1 MEMQKI
7 NVGLAII
14 ARKFFDVAYLE
25 QMLPGF
31 RQALQSDHSTL
42 HDAGVVFVP
51 EEAENAARLFAE
63 QRCDLVVVAF
73 GTFADA
79 GPVVTLAQ
87 AVDMPLLLW
96 SPAEPLSETGR
107 LRLNSFCGANLA
119 GNALVGIDRPFQFV
133 YGSPDDARAVR
144 ELQLRLRVAAVAKT
158 LGQARI
164 GLFGVRPDGYFA
176 CNFDEMEL
184 RRVVGTRVEY
194 FSIPQLRARA
204 EHSSPEAKQ
213 GFVSNLKARTVGME
227 KLDPRQVDDTAAA
240 YLAVRSLVEERGLS
254 AVAIRCWPE
263 FFGDYGHAV
272 CGAVGQLT
280 DEGIMAGCE
289 ADVNGAVTMMAQH
302 LLTGEPTFIAD
313 VVAIDEEQ
321 NGWILWHC
329 GGQPVSLASSQRP
342 AEAAYQPNRRLA
354 LSVWF
359 GARPGLVTV
368 ARLSYQRGRYRM
380 LVMKGEVL
388 DQPPRYSMGAS
399 AMVRLE
405 VDAVAAAK
413 GLVEKGFEHH
423 VVMSYGDV
431 SAELI
436 ALAEMWG
443 IEVVRL

>member
-7 NVGLAII
+7 NVGLAVI

-25 QMLPGF
+25 QMIPAMRG
-31 RQALQSDHSTL
+31 ALESESSTL
-42 HDAGVVFVP
+42 HYAGLVFTP
-51 EEAENAARLFAE
+51 EEAKGAARLFAE
-63 QRCDLVVVAF
+63 RGCDLVVLAF

-79 GPVVTLAQ
+79 SPAVALAQ
-87 AVDMPLLLW
+87 ATEAPLLLW
-96 SPAEPLSETGR
+96 SPAEPTSETGR

-119 GNALVGIDRPFQFV
+119 GNALVGVDRPFRFV
-133 YGSPDDARAVR
+133 YGSPDDPRAVR
-144 ELQLRLRVAAVAKT
+144 ELQLRVRVAAVAKT
-158 LGQARI
+158 LRQARI
-164 GLFGVRPDGYFA
+164 GLFGVRPDGYYA

-184 RRVVGTRVEY
+184 RGVVGAQVEY
-194 FSIPQLRARA
+194 ISIPQLRARA
-204 EHSSPEAKQ
+204 EQASPGAKAD
-213 GFVSNLKARTVGME
+213 FVSRLKARTVGME
-227 KLDPRQVDDTAAA
+227 KLDPKQVDDTAGVYA
-240 YLAVRSLVEERGLS
+240 AVRSLVEEKELS
-254 AVAIRCWPE
+254 GVAVRCWPE
-263 FFGDYGHAV
+263 FFVDYGHAV

-280 DEGIMAGCE
+280 DDGIMAGCE

-321 NGWILWHC
+321 NGWTLWHC
-329 GGQPVSLASSQRP
+329 GGQPVSLASP
-342 AEAAYQPNRRLA
+342 KWPVEAAYQPNRRLA

-359 GARPGLVTV
+359 GARPGPVTV

-388 DQPPRYSMGAS
+388 DRPPSYSMGAS
-399 AMVRLE
+399 ALVRLE
-405 VDAVAAAK
+405 GDALAAAK

-431 SAELI
+431 SAEMI
-436 ALAEMWG
+436 ALAETWG

>member
-7 NVGLAII
+7 NVGLAVI

-25 QMLPGF
+25 QMIPGM
-31 RQALQSDHSTL
+31 RRALEGESSTL
-42 HDAGVVFVP
+42 HYAGLVFTP
-51 EEAENAARLFAE
+51 EEAEGAARLFAE
-63 QRCDLVVVAF
+63 KGCGLVVVAF

-79 GPVVTLAQ
+79 SPVVTLAQ
-87 AVDMPLLLW
+87 AVETPLVLW
-96 SPAEPLSETGR
+96 SPAEPASETGR

-119 GNALVGIDRPFQFV
+119 GNALAGIDRPFQFV

-144 ELQLRLRVAAVAKT
+144 ELQLRIRVAAVAKT
-158 LGQARI
+158 LRDARI
-164 GLFGVRPDGYFA
+164 GLFGGRPDGYYA

-184 RRVVGTRVEY
+184 RRVVGTQVEY

-204 EHSSPEAKQ
+204 VQSSPEAKQ
-213 GFVSNLKARTVGME
+213 SFVSSLKARTVGME
-227 KLDPRQVDDTAAA
+227 KLDPQQVDDTAATYA
-240 YLAVRSLVEERGLS
+240 AVRSLVEEKKLS
-254 AVAIRCWPE
+254 GVAVRCWPE
-263 FFGDYGHAV
+263 FFVDYGHAV

-280 DEGIMAGCE
+280 DDGIMAGCE

-321 NGWILWHC
+321 NGWVLWHC
-329 GGQPVSLASSQRP
+329 GGQPASLASPDRP
-342 AEAAYQPNRRLA
+342 VEAAYQPNRRLA
-354 LSVWF
+354 LSLWF
-359 GARPGLVTV
+359 GARPGPVTV

-399 AMVRLE
+399 ALVRLE
-405 VDAVAAAK
+405 GDAVAAAK
-413 GLVEKGFEHH
+413 GMVEKGFEHH

-431 SAELI
+431 SAEMI
-436 ALAEMWG
+436 ALADSWG

>member
-1 MEMQKI
+1 MEIQKI
-7 NVGLAII
+7 NVGLAVI

-25 QMLPGF
+25 GMLPAF
-31 RQALQSDHSTL
+31 RQALQGDHSSL
-42 HDAGVVFVP
+42 HDGGVIFTP
-51 EEAENAARLFAE
+51 EEAESAARLFTE
-63 QRCDLVVVAF
+63 RGCDLLVVVF

-79 GPVVTLAQ
+79 GPAMTLAQ
-87 AVDMPLLLW
+87 AVDMPLVLW
-96 SPAEPLSETGR
+96 APAEPLSETGR

-119 GNALVGIDRPFQFV
+119 GNALVGVDRPFRFV
-133 YGSPDDARAVR
+133 YGSPDDPRAVR
-144 ELQLRLRVAAVAKT
+144 ELQLRIRVAAVAKT
-158 LGQARI
+158 LRQARI
-164 GLFGVRPDGYFA
+164 GLFGVRPDGYYA

-184 RRVVGTRVEY
+184 RRVVGAQMEY

-204 EHSSPEAKQ
+204 EQASPEAKG
-213 GFVSNLKARTVGME
+213 GFVSKLKARTVGME
-227 KLDPRQVDDTAAA
+227 KLDPQQVDDTAAA
-240 YLAVRSLVEERGLS
+240 YAGVRSLVEERKLS
-254 AVAIRCWPE
+254 AVAVRCWPE
-263 FFGDYGHAV
+263 FFVDYGHAV

-280 DEGIMAGCE
+280 DDGIMAGCE

-302 LLTGEPTFIAD
+302 LLTGEPAFIAD

-321 NGWILWHC
+321 NSWILWHC
-329 GGQPVSLASSQRP
+329 GGQPVSLASPQQP

-354 LSVWF
+354 LAIWF
-359 GARPGLVTV
+359 GARPGPVTV

-405 VDAVAAAK
+405 GDAMAAAK
-413 GLVEKGFEHH
+413 QLVEMGFEHH

-431 SAELI
+431 SGEMAV
-436 ALAEMWG
+436 LAETWG

>member
-7 NVGLAII
+7 NVGLAVI

-25 QMLPGF
+25 QMIPGM
-31 RQALQSDHSTL
+31 RRALEGESSTL
-42 HDAGVVFVP
+42 HYAGLVFTP
-51 EEAENAARLFAE
+51 EEAEGAARLFAE
-63 QRCDLVVVAF
+63 KGCDLVVVAF

-79 GPVVTLAQ
+79 SPVVTLAQ
-87 AVDMPLLLW
+87 AVEMPLVLW

-119 GNALVGIDRPFQFV
+119 GNALVGINRPFQFV
-133 YGSPDDARAVR
+133 YGSPDDARVVR
-144 ELQLRLRVAAVAKT
+144 ELQRRIRVAAVAKS
-158 LGQARI
+158 LRQARI
-164 GLFGVRPDGYFA
+164 GLFGVRPDGYYA

-184 RRVVGTRVEY
+184 RRTVGAQMEY
-194 FSIPQLRARA
+194 FSIPQLRAKA
-204 EHSSPEAKQ
+204 AQASPEVKE
-213 GFVSNLKARTVGME
+213 GFVSNLRARTVGME
-227 KLDPRQVDDTAAA
+227 KLDPQQVEDTAAA
-240 YLAVRSLVEERGLS
+240 YAAVRSLVEERKLS

-263 FFGDYGHAV
+263 FFVDYGHAV

-280 DEGIMAGCE
+280 DDGIMAGCE
-289 ADVNGAVTMMAQH
+289 ADVNGSVTMMAQH

-313 VVAIDEEQ
+313 VVALDEEQ

-329 GGQPVSLASSQRP
+329 GGQPASLASPGREV
-342 AEAAYQPNRRLA
+342 EAAYQPNRRLA
-354 LSVWF
+354 LSLWF
-359 GARPGLVTV
+359 GARPGPVTV

-399 AMVRLE
+399 ALVRLE
-405 VDAVAAAK
+405 GDAVAAAK

-431 SAELI
+431 SAEMV
-436 ALAEMWG
+436 ALAETWG